1 MTTVYAIGIAAFEAG
16 LLLAIG
22 AAWVW
27 RKLEGVTI
35 TGKGRE

>member
-1 MTTVYAIGIAAFEAG
+1 MTTVYSIAIAAFEAG

-22 AAWVW
+22 VAWVW
-27 RKLEGVTI
+27 RQT

>member
-1 MTTVYAIGIAAFEAG
+1 MTTVYAIGVAAFEAG

-27 RKLEGVTI
+27 GKLQ
-35 TGKGRE
+35 TGKGQE

>member
-1 MTTVYAIGIAAFEAG
+1 MTTVYSIAIAAFEAG

-27 RKLEGVTI
+27 RQIT
-35 TGKGRE
+35 TGKGQE